1 MIFVNKKIF
10 IFVLLAVGNLFPQT
24 HLQKQY
30 DYANELFKQEKYF
43 DAITEFKRLQLFDF
57 ENHFEYQSNL
67 LIGKSYKAGAKF
79 DEAIKY
85 FTLAVINSSNDEEY
99 FTSNILRARANI
111 LRRTTNQAERI
122 LNELH
127 IDTKFKSKEKEI
139 KYWLGWNYIF
149 EDDWKKA
156 YEIFSQNNLDTT
168 LANLCKSVYD
178 EMYSVGFAKYSSYVI
193 PGAGQFYTGE
203 YVSGLLSLSWNILAG
218 YLTINSFAEDRVFDG
233 IITGNFL
240 WLRFYSGNTQNAEKF
255 AIQKNLQISNV
266 GLNYLQFQFKGEKP

>member
-1 MIFVNKKIF
+1 MIFVNKKLI
-10 IFVLLAVGNLFPQT
+10 IFVLLATANLFPQSN
-24 HLQKQY
+24 LQKQY
-30 DYANELFKQEKYF
+30 DYASNLFNQEKYF
-43 DAITEFKRLQLFDF
+43 DAITEFKRLQYFDL
-57 ENHFEYQSNL
+57 ENQFEYQSNL

-85 FTLAVINSSNDEEY
+85 FTLAEINSKNNEEY
-99 FTSNILRARANI
+99 FISNILKARTNI

-122 LNELH
+122 LNELL
-127 IDTKFKSKEKEI
+127 IDPKFKSNENEI

-149 EDDWKKA
+149 ADNWKEA
-156 YEIFSQNNLDTT
+156 YQIFYENNLDTT
-168 LANLCKSVYD
+168 LANLCKSVDD
-178 EMYSVGFAKYSSYVI
+178 EMYSVNFAKYSSYVI

-240 WLRFYSGNTQNAEKF
+240 WMRFYSGNTQNAEKF

-266 GLNYLQFQFKGEKP
+266 GLNYLQFKFKGEKP